1 MYLTQSNVIRG
12 LSKQE
17 YTMLR
22 EMCQYSNNLY
32 NVAVYTIRQHYF
44 ETRQFLRYEKNYPM
58 FARKMKIIAYC
69 KRVSLNRY

>member
-44 ETRQFLRYEKNYPM
+44 DTNNSCAMKKIAM
-58 FARKMKIIAYC
+58 SARKMKITDYC
-69 KRVSLNRY
+69 RLVFLNRY

>member
-22 EMCQYSNNLY
+22 EMCKYSNNLY
-32 NVAVYTIRQHYF
+32 NPEFDTF
-44 ETRQFLRYEKNYPM
+44 ENKKCSQ
-58 FARKMKIIAYC
+58 
-69 KRVSLNRY
+69 RVWLCAL

>member
-1 MYLTQSNVIRG
+1 MYLTQSNIIRG

-32 NVAVYTIRQHYF
+32 NV
-44 ETRQFLRYEKNYPM
+44 LRLWLKQMLQLP
-58 FARKMKIIAYC
+58 
-69 KRVSLNRY
+69 